1 MNYTVES
8 LRAFGTQVAQK
19 VGMSQQD
26 AQTLLKNLLLSDMRG
41 IRSHGMTRL
50 SGYVTRIERGVT
62 SATAQP
68 TITMD
73 GGAVFSMDGNNG
85 MGSTI
90 GTAAMQECIRRA
102 REFGVSFATVYHAS
116 HYGFGGFYAM
126 QAAQENMIGFSICNS
141 PSLVAPF
148 GGATAMLGTNPLS
161 IAVPS
166 GKHPDLV
173 LDMATS
179 TVAKGKIAL
188 AMKEGKAI
196 PDSWALDAQGNPT
209 TDPAAANV
217 GALTPMGGAKG
228 YALALIIDVMCACM
242 AGGNNSRQIP
252 RMFENPT
259 EPSGVGYCMG
269 AIDIRKFLD
278 VEEFK
283 ARTDEMF
290 DELKAGTPAPG
301 FSQIMIPGE
310 IEYNLARK
318 NEAEGLEISPAT
330 MKEFEALAG
339 RYQVSLDLLKICE
352 SGRTT
357 K

>member
-1 MNYTVES
+1 MKYAIES
-8 LRAFGTQVAQK
+8 LREFGIQVAQK

-50 SGYVTRIERGVT
+50 SGYVTRIERGIT

-68 TITMD
+68 DITMEA
-73 GGAVFSMDGNNG
+73 GAVFSMDGNNG

-90 GTAAMQECIRRA
+90 GTAAMQECICRA
-102 REFGVSFATVYHAS
+102 KKYGISFATISHAS

-126 QAAQENMIGFSICNS
+126 QAAAENMVGFSICNS
-141 PSLVAPF
+141 PALVAPF

-161 IAVPS
+161 VAVPA

-188 AMKEGKAI
+188 ALKEGKLI
-196 PDSWALDAQGNPT
+196 PDSWALDSQGNPT

-217 GALTPMGGAKG
+217 GALTPLGGAKG
-228 YALALIIDVMCACM
+228 YALALIIDVLCACL

-269 AIDIRKFLD
+269 AIDISKFLD
-278 VEEFK
+278 VEDFK
-283 ARTDEMF
+283 TRADAMY
-290 DELKAGTPAPG
+290 DELKAGLPAPG

-310 IEYNLARK
+310 IEYHLAQK
-318 NEAEGLEISPAT
+318 NEAEGLEISEAT
-330 MKEFEALAG
+330 LQEFQSLSQ
-339 RYQVSLDLLKICE
+339 RYQVSMELLNPCK
-352 SGRTT
+352 
-357 K
+357 